1 MSNNFNYA
9 AIVCFLF
16 IFAINFLENIYQPT
30 MSANV
35 TKINAKINPQ
45 DGNLQIHI

>member
-35 TKINAKINPQ
+35 TKINAYYPQ